1 MNILFLTLGQIY
13 DFKQSDIYTDLM
25 ECFVQHGH
33 QVIIVSPYE
42 RRMGKNTEFYEA
54 DGARFLVVKTLNI
67 QKTNIIEKGL
77 GTLLIGWQYK
87 RAIKK
92 YLGKEKIGL
101 VTYSTPPITL
111 ASVVKYVKAKY
122 GAKSYLQL
130 KDIFPQNAV
139 DIGMMKEDSFICRFF
154 RKKERE
160 LYNISDFIG
169 CMSPANVKYV
179 VEHYPEVKKEKVGI
193 CPNAIALRPH
203 PDVNRDEMRQKYGLP
218 VDKPVFLYGGNL
230 GKPQGINFLVRCLKS
245 VMSRTDCHFLIVGS
259 GTDANKVD
267 EFIAQEKPTN
277 ISKINFLPKEDY
289 YRVVASCDI
298 GLIFLDHRFT
308 IPNFPSRLL
317 PYLEY
322 KMPVIC
328 ASDVNT
334 DIKDVIVDNKIGY
347 WCESQDTV
355 NFDVCVNKMLS
366 SDYKEMG
373 ERGYEYLKA
382 HYQVEQA
389 YNAIIDSVGE

>member
-1 MNILFLTLGQIY
+1 M
-13 DFKQSDIYTDLM
+13 
-25 ECFVQHGH
+25 QHGH

-42 RRMGKNTEFYEA
+42 RRVGKNTEFYET
-54 DGARFLVVKTLNI
+54 DGAKFLVVKTLNI

-92 YLGKEKIGL
+92 YLRKEKIDL

-111 ASVVKYVKAKY
+111 ASVVKYVKGKY

-139 DIGMMKEDSFICRFF
+139 DIGMMKEDSIICRFF

-160 LYNISDFIG
+160 LYYISDFIG
-169 CMSPANVKYV
+169 CMSPANVQYV
-179 VEHYPEVKKEKVGI
+179 LAHYPEVGKGKVGI

-203 PDVNRDEMRQKYGLP
+203 AEVNRDEMRKKYGLP
-218 VDKPVFLYGGNL
+218 IDKPVFLYGGNL
-230 GKPQGINFLVRCLKS
+230 GKPQGIDFLVRCLKS
-245 VMSRTDCHFLIVGS
+245 VKNRTDCHFLIVGS

-267 EFIAQEKPTN
+267 EFISNEKPTN
-277 ISKINFLPKEDY
+277 ISKIDFLPKEDY

-334 DIKDVIVDNKIGY
+334 DIKDVIINNKLGL
-347 WCESQDTV
+347 WCESKDTV
-355 NFDVCVNKMLS
+355 NFDVCVNKILNT
-366 SDYKEMG
+366 DYKTMG
-373 ERGYEYLKA
+373 ERGYEFLKA

-389 YNAIIDSVGE
+389 YKAIIECVGE

>member
-33 QVIIVSPYE
+33 HVIIVSPYE
-42 RRMGKNTEFYEA
+42 RRMGKNTEYYEA
-54 DGARFLVVKTLNI
+54 DGAKFLVVKTLNI

-92 YLGKEKIGL
+92 YLRKEKIDL

-111 ASVVKYVKAKY
+111 AGVVKYVKRKS

-154 RKKERE
+154 RKKEHE

-179 VEHYPEVKKEKVGI
+179 LEHYPEVNKEKVGI

-203 PDVNRDEMRQKYGLP
+203 PVVNRNDMRKKYGLP
-218 VDKPVFLYGGNL
+218 VNKPIFLYGGNL
-230 GKPQGINFLVRCLKS
+230 GKPQGIDFLVRCLESNKN
-245 VMSRTDCHFLIVGS
+245 RTDCHFLIVGS

-267 EFIAQEKPTN
+267 EFIANEKPTN
-277 ISKINFLPKEDY
+277 ISKISFLPKEDY

-328 ASDVNT
+328 ASDVST
-334 DIKDVIVDNKIGY
+334 DIKDVIVDNKIGL
-347 WCESQDTV
+347 WCESTHTV
-355 NFDVCVNKMLS
+355 NFDVCINKMLE
-366 SDYKEMG
+366 SDYKAMG

-389 YNAIIDSVGE
+389 YKAIIDSVGE

>member
-54 DGARFLVVKTLNI
+54 DGAKFLVVKTLNI

-92 YLGKEKIGL
+92 FLSKEKIDL

-111 ASVVKYVKAKY
+111 ASVVKYVKEKY

-154 RKKERE
+154 RKKEHE

-179 VEHYPEVKKEKVGI
+179 LEHYPEVNKEKVGI

-203 PDVNRDEMRQKYGLP
+203 PVVNRNDMRKKYGLP
-218 VDKPVFLYGGNL
+218 VNKPIFLYGGNL
-230 GKPQGINFLVRCLKS
+230 GKPQGIDFLVGCLESNKN
-245 VMSRTDCHFLIVGS
+245 RTDCHFLIVGS

-267 EFIAQEKPTN
+267 EIIAQEKPTN
-277 ISKINFLPKEDY
+277 ISKISFLPKEDY

-334 DIKDVIVDNKIGY
+334 DIKDVIVDNKIGL
-347 WCESQDTV
+347 WCESTNTV

-366 SDYKEMG
+366 TDYKAMG
-373 ERGYEYLKA
+373 VRGYEYLKA

-389 YNAIIDSVGE
+389 YKAIIDSVGE